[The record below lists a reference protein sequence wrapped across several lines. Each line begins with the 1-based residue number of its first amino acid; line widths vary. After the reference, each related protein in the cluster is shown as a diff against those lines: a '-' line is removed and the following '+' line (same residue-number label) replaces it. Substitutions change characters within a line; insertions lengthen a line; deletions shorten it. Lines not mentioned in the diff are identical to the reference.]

1 MFDKEFKTA
10 IENLPSAEKDK
21 LIFRLLKKDFDLVNR
36 LYFELVDTES
46 VEDKREKMTALVTK
60 KIKFTN
66 ERFYSI
72 GNLYMDLRFISG
84 DINEHVRMTKDKFGE
99 ITLNLQMLIEV
110 LTINRIYINN
120 SKPTHSYKFL
130 IYIVARVFK
139 ILLLIKAM
147 NEDYLLEFRDDLE
160 KLGNLMSSYDSLMKL
175 CILNGLDVNWL
186 LHCEI
191 PDNIVAFHK
200 QLRADGFLK

>member
-21 LIFRLLKKDFDLVNR
+21 LIFRLLKKDLDLVNR

-46 VEDKREKMTALVTK
+46 VEDKRKKMTALVTK
-60 KIKFTN
+60 KVKFTN

-72 GNLYMDLRFISG
+72 GNLFMDMRFISG

-99 ITLNLQMLIEV
+99 ISLNLQMLIEV
-110 LTINRIYINN
+110 LTINRIYINT

-130 IYIVARVFK
+130 I
-139 ILLLIKAM
+139 
-147 NEDYLLEFRDDLE
+147 
-160 KLGNLMSSYDSLMKL
+160 
-175 CILNGLDVNWL
+175 
-186 LHCEI
+186 
-191 PDNIVAFHK
+191 
-200 QLRADGFLK
+200 